1 MKKQLLTSIVIT
13 LILSV
18 TLQAQTFTGSY
29 QLTGVNVVYTNIARL
44 TDSPD
49 DSIAQ
54 YTLDAHWPST
64 ASSAF
69 SATLAG
75 WAPGDTIAVIA
86 TPDILLTPFGLNYV
100 GIDLNLGLNQEDG
113 QMLIPGVEGTS
124 STYPTTNTEDCST
137 FAVVAPVTDN
147 ADITY
152 STTSNSYNA
161 EEGTFTWGF
170 GISQSSV
177 FDWFDA
183 PDDWE
188 DPTASATNYGILTGF
203 FNDDNTGFDEME
215 LIWHAVDG
223 QDSDSG
229 IDDAGLLNRHLGITL
244 AFSDTV
250 TVAALAAQG
259 IPVNVGTYP
268 ILGGTGVDLDGDGE
282 PDGVFD
288 TDWGYYFDPLGAD
301 GIPFWLQPGADDSP
315 FQFTGYYMT
324 YNFLAAV
331 SVIADIIQAE
341 FIDNLVDTDGDG
353 VPDSP
358 AIIVYYMMQ
367 GQDESTALIS
377 AADSLAGLAGS
388 NLYYAF
394 GGTDPTMAG
403 IVASTASTTA
413 TITLA
418 ALLPSVA
425 TGEMTLEEA
434 LTMTGQATAV
444 AILGALGAVG
454 ITVDDSDHDWSP
466 GANGRLVFQI
476 GNSCVPDYQER
487 DVFAL
492 FEVIEVAGVDSEDF
506 LPAKFAV
513 YENYPNPFNP
523 VTKISFDLTVQ
534 SATEVTVWNLLG
546 QKVSTL
552 FAGNLS
558 AGHHTVT
565 FDGHNANGSLL
576 PSGVYI
582 YRVESG
588 SNVAT
593 KKMMLLK

>member
-54 YTLDAHWPST
+54 YTLDAHWPSA

-170 GISQSSV
+170 GMSQSDV

-229 IDDAGLLNRHLGITL
+229 IDAAGLLNRHLGITL

-288 TDWGYYFDPLGAD
+288 TDWGYYFDPVGAD

-315 FQFTGYYMT
+315 FQFTGHYFT
-324 YNFLAAV
+324 YNGLAAI
-331 SVIADIIQAE
+331 SAIMTAAGDDA
-341 FIDNLVDTDGDG
+341 DGDG
-353 VPDSP
+353 VPDN
-358 AIIVYYMMQ
+358 IM
-367 GQDESTALIS
+367 ALIVGYMQAGYDQDTATLMALDYVGQ
-377 AADSLAGLAGS
+377 AAFVGFAM
-388 NLYYAF
+388 AF
-394 GGTDPTMAG
+394 GVD
-403 IVASTASTTA
+403 STTA
-413 TITLA
+413 A
-418 ALLPSVA
+418 AYAVAVGAYAVA
-425 TGEMTLEEA
+425 TYTA
-434 LTMTGQATAV
+434 LVAAGDPDALNNTAQATAFY
-444 AILGALGAVG
+444 ALGVLASMG
-454 ITVDDSDHDWSP
+454 IDVDDSAYDYIP

-492 FEVIEVAGVDSEDF
+492 FEVIEVAGVESEDF

>member
-54 YTLDAHWPST
+54 YTLDAHWPSA

-147 ADITY
+147 ADIAY

-161 EEGTFTWGF
+161 DEGSFTWGF

-288 TDWGYYFDPLGAD
+288 TDWGYYFDPVGAD

-315 FQFTGYYMT
+315 FQFTGYYFT
-324 YNFLAAV
+324 YNDLAALNA
-331 SVIADIIQAE
+331 IMTAAGDDA
-341 FIDNLVDTDGDG
+341 NGDG
-353 VPDSP
+353 VPDN
-358 AIIVYYMMQ
+358 VM
-367 GQDESTALIS
+367 ALIVGYMQAGYDQDTATLMALDYVGQ
-377 AADSLAGLAGS
+377 AAFVGFAM
-388 NLYYAF
+388 AF
-394 GGTDPTMAG
+394 GVD
-403 IVASTASTTA
+403 STTA
-413 TITLA
+413 A
-418 ALLPSVA
+418 AYAVAVGAYAVA
-425 TGEMTLEEA
+425 TYTA
-434 LTMTGQATAV
+434 LVAAGDPDALNNTAQATAFY
-444 AILGALGAVG
+444 AVG
-454 ITVDDSDHDWSP
+454 VLASMGIDVDDSAYDYIP

-492 FEVIEVAGVDSEDF
+492 FEVIEVAGVESEDF